1 MKIHERLVETPYFKD
16 ILNAISDG
24 ILIADGNGRVVWL
37 NDACENLANTSRS
50 EIIGKTAGEL
60 ERERVFMPS
69 VTKMVLDSLETVS
82 TVQMTDKERKYITT
96 GHPIIDSHGEI
107 EGIVAHA
114 RDITEVV
121 RTNSELADTQALL
134 KRYTQEIMKIK
145 NQRQMEASHDF
156 FIGKSRAYQKLVDA
170 VDKVAVT
177 DTTVLLTGETG
188 VGKNVVASKIHQYSE
203 RNEAPFVE
211 VNCGAIPETLI
222 ESELF
227 GYTKGAFTGASA
239 GGKAGLI
246 QMADRGTLF
255 LDEVG
260 ELPLSLQTKFL
271 QFLQQKRYLPVGST
285 SYQSADVRVI
295 AATNK
300 NLEEE
305 VEKGKFRSDLFY
317 RLYVLPIVVPSLRE
331 RKTDIFHL
339 LQFFLQKYNEKHQR
353 NVTLHPEVVDILEEY
368 HWPGNIR
375 ELENLV
381 ERFVVMVS
389 GNEVTI
395 ADLPPYVRSQHEFS
409 FDYVS
414 QLKDKTLSETLES
427 IERNI
432 IEDAYKQYKTTR
444 KTAEKLGMTQS
455 ALMRRL
461 KKYRE
466 RS

>member
-1 MKIHERLVETPYFKD
+1 
-16 ILNAISDG
+16 
-24 ILIADGNGRVVWL
+24 
-37 NDACENLANTSRS
+37 
-50 EIIGKTAGEL
+50 
-60 ERERVFMPS
+60 
-69 VTKMVLDSLETVS
+69 
-82 TVQMTDKERKYITT
+82 
-96 GHPIIDSHGEI
+96 
-107 EGIVAHA
+107 
-114 RDITEVV
+114 
-121 RTNSELADTQALL
+121 
-134 KRYTQEIMKIK
+134 
-145 NQRQMEASHDF
+145 
-156 FIGKSRAYQKLVDA
+156 
-170 VDKVAVT
+170 
-177 DTTVLLTGETG
+177 
-188 VGKNVVASKIHQYSE
+188 
-203 RNEAPFVE
+203 
-211 VNCGAIPETLI
+211 
-222 ESELF
+222 
-227 GYTKGAFTGASA
+227 
-239 GGKAGLI
+239 
-246 QMADRGTLF
+246 MADRGTLF